1 MARQTGIIRILVLMS
16 GFFIVAVPEPAFSD
30 GLADRDSVHRRALE
44 FLKEVPR
51 EWSGTSA
58 KDCKTYEPKNID
70 RLSRPFAAATANF
83 LRAFVEIH
91 GHVTLTSAHRTAP
104 EQACVC
110 VGEKG
115 PCAGRRRILKS
126 KKGRRIVKRGGISHH
141 QLGIAIDVRAGTGS
155 DDEFKCLHEFAA
167 LNPQFGIRFPFGKRD
182 RPHMEPAIG
191 NHMNVKLASLE
202 AVRSAV
208 TPCTSMRIMLTHGP
222 VD

>member
-1 MARQTGIIRILVLMS
+1 MGGHTGTIRILVLLS
-16 GFFIVAVPEPAFSD
+16 GILIVAVPEPAFPD
-30 GLADRDSVHRRALE
+30 GLADSAHRRALD

-58 KDCKTYEPKNID
+58 QDCKTYEHKNIE
-70 RLSRPFAAATANF
+70 RLSRPFAIAAANF

-110 VGEKG
+110 EGEKG
-115 PCAGRRRILKS
+115 LCAGKRRVLKA

-191 NHMNVKLASLE
+191 NHTNVKLASLGAE
-202 AVRSAV
+202 HSAV
-208 TPCTSMRIMLTHGP
+208 VPCASMRIMLTHGP

>member
-1 MARQTGIIRILVLMS
+1 L
-16 GFFIVAVPEPAFSD
+16 IVAVPEPAFSED
-30 GLADRDSVHRRALE
+30 RADRDSAHRRALD
-44 FLKEVPR
+44 FLTQLPR
-51 EWSGTSA
+51 AWSGTSRR
-58 KDCKTYEPKNID
+58 DCKTYEPKNIE
-70 RLSRPFAAATANF
+70 RLSRPFAAAAANF

-91 GHVTLTSAHRTAP
+91 GHVTLTSAHRTAH

-115 PCAGRRRILKS
+115 PCAGKRRVLKA
-126 KKGRRIVKRGGISHH
+126 KKGRRIVKRGGVSHH

-182 RPHMEPAIG
+182 RPHMELAIG
-191 NHMNVKLASLE
+191 NHRTVKLASLV

-208 TPCTSMRIMLTHGP
+208 VPCTSMRIMLTQDP
-222 VD
+222 LD